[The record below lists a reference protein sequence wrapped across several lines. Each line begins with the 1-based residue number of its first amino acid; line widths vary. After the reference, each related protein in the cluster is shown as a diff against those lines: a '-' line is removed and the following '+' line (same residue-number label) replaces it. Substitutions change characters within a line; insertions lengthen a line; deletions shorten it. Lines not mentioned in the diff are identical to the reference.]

1 MILARTLVALPRVR
15 HAFFTRDG
23 GVSRGIYASLNAGQG
38 SKDDA
43 AHVAEN
49 RRRMAAA
56 LGASALVTAFQVHSA
71 TAVVATAPW
80 TRETAPRADA
90 VVTKTPGL
98 AIGVTVADCGP
109 VLLADSEAGIV
120 GAAHAGWRGA
130 LDGVIEAAVAQMEE
144 LGARRA
150 RIHAAIGPL
159 IRQPSYE
166 VGPEF
171 VARFRATDP
180 DFARFFAPASRDGHA
195 LFDLPGFIALRLEQ
209 ARVGSIEDLAL
220 DTYLDEARFFSYRRS
235 THRAE
240 PDYGR
245 LIAAITL
252 AE

>member
-1 MILARTLVALPRVR
+1 MILARTLAALPRVR
-15 HAFFTRDG
+15 HAFFTREG
-23 GVSRGIYASLNAGQG
+23 GVSEGIYASLNGGSG

-49 RRRMAAA
+49 RRRMTDA
-56 LGASALVTAFQVHSA
+56 LNASALITAFQVHSA
-71 TAVVATAPW
+71 TAVAASAPW

-90 VVTKTPGL
+90 VATKTPGL

-109 VLLADSEAGIV
+109 ILLADGEAGVV

-130 LDGVIEAAVAQMEE
+130 LDGIIEAAVAQMEE
-144 LGARRA
+144 LGARRP

-159 IRQPSYE
+159 IRKESYE

-171 VARFRATDP
+171 VARFLEADP
-180 DFARFFAPASRDGHA
+180 DFAGFFAPSPRAGHA
-195 LFDLPGFIALRLEQ
+195 LFDLPAFIAVRLEQ

-220 DTYLDEARFFSYRRS
+220 DTYSDDARFFSYRRS
-235 THRAE
+235 VHRAE

-245 LIAAITL
+245 LIAAIAL